1 MQAIRK
7 GDKGAAVKEWQYFLV
22 GLGYSKVVADGDFG
36 PKTHDATIDFQKSHG
51 LFADG
56 IVGNSTYGKA
66 MQFGYMLVEDEK
78 DKSKEGPN
86 WPPPPSFKPLT
97 ASQMQAQFG
106 KIEFRIKPDKSGI
119 IITNNWQRENLVTIE
134 IPQIKPL
141 PPYFTS
147 KLNVHKKAAPQFQKL
162 FKEWEKAGLL
172 NRVLTYDGSFNPR
185 LIRGSSTN
193 LSTHAFGIAID
204 INVQWNGL
212 GVNPALVGQKGS
224 VRELVPIANKL
235 GFYWGGHFGRRDGMH
250 FEIAKII

>member
-1 MQAIRK
+1 MKAIRK
-7 GDKGAAVKEWQYFLV
+7 GDKGALVKEWQYFLV
-22 GLGYSKVVADGDFG
+22 GLGYSKVVADGEFG
-36 PKTHDATIDFQKSHG
+36 PKTHDATVDFQKSHG
-51 LFADG
+51 LIADG

-66 MQFGYMLVEDEK
+66 MQFGYMLVK
-78 DKSKEGPN
+78 DKKDDSKTGPN
-86 WPPPPSFKPLT
+86 WPAPPKLKPLT
-97 ASQMQAQFG
+97 ASQMQSQFG
-106 KIEFRIKPDKSGI
+106 PIEFKIQSDKSSI
-119 IITNNWQRENLVTIE
+119 KITNNFQAKKMTTIE
-134 IPQIKPL
+134 IPQIKSL

-147 KLNVHKKAAPQFQKL
+147 KLNVHKAAAPQFLKL
-162 FKEWEKAGLL
+162 FSEWEKAGLL

-185 LIRGSSTN
+185 LIRGSSTT